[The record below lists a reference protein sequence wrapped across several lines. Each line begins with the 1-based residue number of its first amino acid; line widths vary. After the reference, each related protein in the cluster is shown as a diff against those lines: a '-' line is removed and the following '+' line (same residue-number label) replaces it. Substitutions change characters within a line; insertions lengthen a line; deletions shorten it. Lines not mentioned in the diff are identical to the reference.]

1 LEINKNLKYDVN
13 LFKLFLDSY
22 YSIEYKPSQYW
33 KSYVDQIINVLKK
46 DHLDQFGS
54 DYFLTKGFG
63 DAIKY
68 TPKKKLRKILRIPFL
83 YKIAEKKLALYRY
96 GKAKKI
102 IFSKAKKFITD
113 ENLVN
118 KICDSLDSTTRNLRI
133 ERFVYAYN
141 KKIPW
146 RYLMFVLYYEL
157 LLKILNNNKIKYDI
171 KSLINGNFMDIGG
184 GYGSVADGIY
194 ILKSMLGIGKGT
206 ANQVLEQ
213 FPVSFI
219 ANQYLSYRH
228 PNKLF
233 SPLLKTDDYKKN
245 KSKDE
250 ASFFQVIQSNV
261 SSNLKNQNIT
271 LYFNSNSFQEMDLSQ
286 VKNYVQM
293 IKTNKAT
300 LSFLACYFYYSDKNN
315 NSPQKVI
322 NILSREFHLLGFEEY
337 ENKEGGFVPGRL
349 YLYKI

>member
-1 LEINKNLKYDVN
+1 MEINKNLKYDVN

-171 KSLINGNFMDIGG
+171 KSLINLIEKNTDHRI
-184 GYGSVADGIY
+184 
-194 ILKSMLGIGKGT
+194 
-206 ANQVLEQ
+206 
-213 FPVSFI
+213 PVI
-219 ANQYLSYRH
+219 AKIEK
-228 PNKLF
+228 P
-233 SPLLKTDDYKKN
+233 
-245 KSKDE
+245 E
-250 ASFFQVIQSNV
+250 G
-261 SSNLKNQNIT
+261 
-271 LYFNSNSFQEMDLSQ
+271 
-286 VKNYVQM
+286 VKNIDDIMKHASGIMVARGDLGVEINAAEVPLIQ
-293 IKTNKAT
+293 
-300 LSFLACYFYYSDKNN
+300 KNLWIR
-315 NSPQKVI
+315 QKKQ
-322 NILSREFHLLGFEEY
+322 EY
-337 ENKEGGFVPGRL
+337 L
-349 YLYKI
+349 